1 MSCMKTILC
10 ESGQKGRIYHDL
22 AGSQNTS
29 AIADVQLLSLSALL
43 KADETEDLLAIPL
56 RLSHLLLQS
65 AEKFPIYRDMFVYP
79 AFIGEI
85 LSFARECV
93 LYQIDCDTLQ
103 ETTAG
108 EAELKQIL
116 KIAFSLPLS
125 EKEIVKQYEA
135 ALRKVLSLKDL
146 EIRIR
151 FEADPFKADF
161 LESIIKNHP
170 HVNLSI
176 PKKTP
181 SVREVR
187 YARSTRLEIEAIA
200 QDICR
205 RSSPC
210 TVVLCSY
217 GKMMP
222 VLKQVFAR
230 YGIPFCSLPESTP
243 SALVRAYTALA
254 YFALQKDGR
263 SFIRAL
269 EANAFPVP
277 CHEPLLSWLRQ
288 TLKGTSFTPIE
299 NMIASDLFENE
310 RKYVHQMDT
319 AAADY
324 FRAIQSSLDLLRS
337 DVTPSQALQNAW
349 EVLRKSPI
357 ANDPQEIRAAR
368 SVMALLNQ
376 TLNEIH
382 SETDAVFVLRQVE
395 SVLVTH
401 EQQQSYFCT
410 VTDLSHPS
418 DLCETVYVAGCSAQ
432 NYPGIPVRKGLF
444 DEAYVSHI
452 AGYPSLEKRHSLWN
466 RQLCWLEELSERVIY
481 SYSVSDYQGKEIQPA
496 FEITSRYN
504 TGMPWTID
512 QLAPVFPSP
521 HTLDADTAKALC
533 TDEDGKIH
541 SSISRIERYF
551 YCPYSWFIQS
561 ALKIRRPMHA
571 ALDAATTGNLQHA
584 LMEHAV
590 DSLGKNYTSLGEEEI
605 RSYLAPAFVTLRSL
619 YPAETAQIDLSEER
633 MISGILDTMRFLSG
647 SEAAA
652 PVWIPSDA
660 EKAFNEN
667 LTEHLQLNGIID
679 RIDESPDS
687 IRVMDYKS
695 SHKTLS
701 EKKIRAGIQ
710 LQLPSY
716 IIIAA
721 MLKQKKPAGVY
732 YISMKPDAT
741 AVKAGSFK
749 TNNKGGVPMEDFSN
763 EETLRDAE
771 KKTRRIAGWA
781 LDDPEINDDLYKEY
795 FNPGSGQFDYEQI
808 KACILDL
815 YEKFYHNAADGK
827 IDVDPIEGA
836 CTFCEYK
843 PVCRFHDTPRSVIPV
858 VTEGES
864 FKKGK
869 EADN

>member
-1 MSCMKTILC
+1 MGCMKTILC
-10 ESGQKGRIYHDL
+10 GSGQKDRIYHDL
-22 AGSQNTS
+22 AGSQNIS
-29 AIADVQLLSLSALL
+29 AIADVQLLTLSALL
-43 KADETEDLLAIPL
+43 KADEADDLLAMPL

-65 AEKFPIYRDMFVYP
+65 AERFPIYRDMFVYP
-79 AFIGEI
+79 AFIQEI
-85 LSFARECV
+85 LSFARECA
-93 LYQIDCDTLQ
+93 LYQIDCDTLP

-125 EKEIVKQYEA
+125 EKEVARQYDA
-135 ALRKVLSLKDL
+135 ALQKALSLEDL

-161 LESIIKNHP
+161 LASIIKNHP
-170 HVNLSI
+170 HAVLSI
-176 PKKTP
+176 PRKKT
-181 SVREVR
+181 SVQEVR

-205 RSSPC
+205 HSSPC

-222 VLKQVFAR
+222 VLKQVFSR

-254 YFALQKDGR
+254 YFALQKDR
-263 SFIRAL
+263 DSFMKAL

-277 CHEPLLSWLRQ
+277 CREPLLSWLRQ
-288 TLKGTSFTPIE
+288 TLKDASFSSVE
-299 NMIASDLFENE
+299 DKLSSDLFEND
-310 RKYVHQMDT
+310 RKYVHQMDA

-324 FRAIQSSLDLLRS
+324 FSAIQPCLDQLKS

-357 ANDPQEIRAAR
+357 ADDPQEIRAAR
-368 SVMALLNQ
+368 SLMALLNQ

-382 SETDAVFVLRQVE
+382 TETDAVFVLRQIE
-395 SVLVTH
+395 SVMVTH
-401 EQQQSYFCT
+401 EQQKSYFCT

-432 NYPGIPVRKGLF
+432 DYPGTPVRKGLF

-452 AGYPSLEKRHSLWN
+452 ADYPTLEKRHSLWN
-466 RQLCWLEELSERVIY
+466 SQLSWLEELSDRVIY

-496 FEITSRYN
+496 FEITSRY
-504 TGMPWTID
+504 TAGTPWQID
-512 QLAPVFPSP
+512 QLAPKFPSP
-521 HTLDADTAKALC
+521 HSLNADTAVALC
-533 TDEDGKIH
+533 TGEDGKIH

-561 ALKIRRPMHA
+561 ALKIRKPMHA

-590 DSLGKNYTSLGEEEI
+590 NSLGKQYTAIREEEI
-605 RSYLAPAFVTLRSL
+605 HSYLAPAFATLRAL
-619 YPAETAQIDLSEER
+619 YPSETTQIELSEER

-679 RIDESPDS
+679 RIDESPDA

-695 SHKTLS
+695 SHKALS
-701 EKKIRAGIQ
+701 ETKIRAGIQ

-721 MLKQKKPAGVY
+721 MLKQKKPGGIY
-732 YISMKPDAT
+732 YISMKPDST
-741 AVKAGSFK
+741 SIKAGSFK
-749 TNNKGGVPMEDFSN
+749 TANKEGVPMQDFSS

-781 LDDPEINDDLYKEY
+781 LEDPEISNDLYKEY

-808 KACILDL
+808 KACILEL
-815 YEKFYHNAADGK
+815 YERFYHSAAEGK
-827 IDVDPIEGA
+827 IDVDPINGA

-843 PVCRFHDTPRSVIPV
+843 PACRFHDNPRSISPV
-858 VTEGES
+858 VTEGGA

-869 EADN
+869 EADD